1 MYDEFAK
8 GGLAKTS
15 RGSEQPL
22 SQFVTLDKS
31 KKKKPKTKPD
41 KQKE

>member
-31 KKKKPKTKPD
+31 KKKPKTKPD

>member
-31 KKKKPKTKPD
+31 KKKTKAKPD